1 MMNDSDMD
9 MLSRYID
16 GELSVDE
23 RESFEKRL
31 IAEPA
36 LRAAF
41 EQAQKL
47 DAKLK
52 TTFHARGTDSVP
64 PRIAAMLGATS
75 GNVVAFPS
83 RPRKRVQFAIAASV
97 AAVCGVLITQN
108 MQNSAPGLPELLQ
121 EDLLLSQALEST
133 PSMATGWETLAD
145 GRQLRPVLT
154 FPSTAGSWCR
164 EYLLSTAD
172 NDWRGV
178 ACRDAEGAWIT
189 EALGSESFLN
199 PGDAYRP
206 AGAGDSD
213 QIATFIGENAAD
225 IALSRGQEADVIANN
240 WQ

>member
-1 MMNDSDMD
+1 MMNDSDMEIV
-9 MLSRYID
+9 SRYID

-23 RESFEKRL
+23 RASFEARL
-31 IAEPA
+31 VDEPA
-36 LRAAF
+36 LEAAL
-41 EQAQKL
+41 EEALKL
-47 DAKLK
+47 DAELK

-64 PRIAAMLGATS
+64 PRIAAMLGAPAD
-75 GNVVAFPS
+75 NVVAFPA

-108 MQNSAPGLPELLQ
+108 MQNSEPGLPELLQ
-121 EDLLLSQALEST
+121 EDRLLSQALEST

-178 ACRDAEGAWIT
+178 ACRDADGAWIT

-199 PGDAYRP
+199 PGDAYQP

-213 QIATFIGENAAD
+213 QVATFIGENAAD
-225 IALSRGQEADVIANN
+225 IALSRGQEADVMANN